1 MEDPTG
7 DQPKPPAMAT
17 YVAQSS
23 FDRYMEAMRLEGER
37 CDREFAQEKEKS
49 DREFAKQK
57 EEREEDLKI

>member
-7 DQPKPPAMAT
+7 YQQKPPAMAT

-37 CDREFAQEKEKS
+37 RDRELA
-49 DREFAKQK
+49 AK
-57 EEREEDLKI
+57 EEELKINEKL